1 MRAYA
6 IRRLLLVIPTVLL
19 VSLMLFMML
28 RLIPGDIV
36 DLMVSSAEVWGST
49 RPDLPAVR
57 EALGLD
63 QPILVQYGR
72 WMGLIPHADGSVSGI
87 FQGDLGNSLWGRTP
101 VIDEIADRLPLSL
114 ELGGLGI
121 ISILLFS
128 LPVGLYAAV
137 RQDSI
142 VDHGGRGLATAFIAL
157 PSFWVAIMVVLIGSV
172 WFGKAP
178 PLRYID
184 FADDPIK
191 SVKQLIIPALIV
203 GMGGMGTTTRIVRS
217 TMLEVLRQDYV
228 RTAWAKGLGERVVMT
243 RHALRNALI
252 PIVTM
257 IGGWVPPLIGGTVV
271 IETVFGIPG
280 MGRLLVNA
288 ITDRD
293 YTIVSGVV
301 FVYAIILVV
310 INVLVDLSYGFLD
323 PRVRYR

>member
-19 VSLMLFMML
+19 VSMMLFMML
-28 RLIPGDIV
+28 RLIPGDII
-36 DLMVSSAEVWGST
+36 DLMVSSSEVWGAT

-63 QPILVQYGR
+63 QPMLVQYGR
-72 WMGLIPHADGSVSGI
+72 WMGLIPQPNGNLAGI
-87 FQGDLGNSLWGRTP
+87 LQGDLGLSLWGRTP
-101 VIDEIADRLPLSL
+101 VIDDIAARLPISL
-114 ELGGLGI
+114 QLGAMGI
-121 ISILLFS
+121 IAILLFS

-137 RQDSI
+137 RQDSAI
-142 VDHGGRGLATAFIAL
+142 DHGGRGLATAFIAL
-157 PSFWVAIMVVLIGSV
+157 PSFWVAIMVVFIGST
-172 WFGKAP
+172 WLGKAP
-178 PLRYID
+178 PLRYVGL
-184 FADDPIK
+184 ADDPIK
-191 SVKQLIIPALIV
+191 SVRQLIVPALIV
-203 GMGGMGTTTRIVRS
+203 GMGGMGTTTRLVRS

-228 RTAWAKGLGERVVMT
+228 RTAWSKGLRERVVIA
-243 RHALRNALI
+243 RHAMRNALI
-252 PIVTM
+252 PIVT
-257 IGGWVPPLIGGTVV
+257 IVGGWIPPLIGGTVV

-293 YTIVSGVV
+293 YNIVSGVV